1 MSSSMSRNLYLS
13 NEPQLS
19 HCESTLTCR
28 TVLGIETSGLSG
40 SVALVRDGVS
50 LECRSLDQPG
60 RRHAQSLVLEI
71 RDMLAAH
78 QLTPSQ
84 VDAVAVSRGPG
95 SFTGLRVGLVCAKTF
110 AFATGC
116 RFVAVDTFIAVAM
129 NCPPEIHDLWVVDDA
144 QRGDLVAG
152 RYLRTGDTW
161 QLTAPVAIVE
171 AEDWLSKRTSEEV
184 ITGRGLLRYDVT
196 AYPGRY
202 LTSGDTTVP
211 LASSVAQL
219 GIQML
224 QAQDASSR
232 GDDFDFWKS
241 IPFYMRPSAA
251 EETHDRKAAISA
263 AQ

>member
-1 MSSSMSRNLYLS
+1 MSSSTSRNLYLS
-13 NEPQLS
+13 NEPPSPQS
-19 HCESTLTCR
+19 ETPLTYR

-40 SVALVRDGVS
+40 SVALVRDGHS

-116 RFVAVDTFIAVAM
+116 RFVAVDTFITVAM

-144 QRGDLVAG
+144 QRGDLIAG
-152 RYLRTGDTW
+152 RYLRTGDNW
-161 QLTAPVAIVE
+161 SLTAPVAIVE
-171 AEDWLSKRTSEEV
+171 AENWLAKRTSDEV
-184 ITGRGLLRYDVT
+184 ITGRGLLRYDVESF
-196 AYPGRY
+196 PGQY
-202 LTSGDTTVP
+202 LTNGSIVVP
-211 LASSVAQL
+211 IASSVAHL

-224 QAQDASSR
+224 QNQDASPGS
-232 GDDFDFWKS
+232 DDFDYWKS

-251 EETHDRKAAISA
+251 EETHDRNSAIAA